1 MSDGAG
7 GYRAGARIGISLA
20 VGTFLLAVT
29 FGAQARQADWGA
41 VAPVVA
47 SVAVFSGSAQFTL
60 LTALAGAGAA
70 WAAVASACLI
80 NLRFLPMSL
89 AVAPWLRGGRLR
101 KAVEAQT
108 VVDASF
114 VVAHVGGDRFDRERL
129 IGATA
134 PQWLAWIAG
143 TAVGVLAAPPER
155 VEYAFALDVV
165 FPIFFVVLLLDEL
178 ATAPNA
184 WRAGLLGGVLTAVL
198 LLALPPGLAL
208 LGGAS
213 AALLGLRDRQE
224 GR

>member
-1 MSDGAG
+1 M
-7 GYRAGARIGISLA
+7 
-20 VGTFLLAVT
+20 
-29 FGAQARQADWGA
+29 
-41 VAPVVA
+41 APVVA
-47 SVAVFSGSAQFTL
+47 SLAVFSGSAQFTL
-60 LTALAGAGAA
+60 LTAPAGAGAA

-89 AVAPWLRGGRLR
+89 AVAPWLHGGRLR
-101 KAVEAQT
+101 KAMEAQA

-134 PQWLAWIAG
+134 PQWLAWVAG

-155 VEYAFALDVV
+155 LESALALDVV

-198 LLALPPGLAL
+198 LLVVPAGLAL

-213 AALLGLRDRQE
+213 AALLGLRHGQT

>member
-1 MSDGAG
+1 MGEGTG
-7 GYRAGARIGISLA
+7 GYRAGARIGLSLA
-20 VGTFLLAVT
+20 AGTFLLAVT

-47 SVAVFSGSAQFTL
+47 SLAVFSGSAQFTL

-101 KAVEAQT
+101 KALEAQT
-108 VVDASF
+108 LVDASF

-129 IGATA
+129 MGATA
-134 PQWLAWIAG
+134 PQWLAWVTG
-143 TAVGVLAAPPER
+143 TAVGVFAAPPER
-155 VEYAFALDVV
+155 LEYVLALDVV
-165 FPIFFVVLLLDEL
+165 FPVFFVVLLLDEL
-178 ATAPNA
+178 GTTPSA
-184 WRAGLLGGVLTAVL
+184 WRAGLLGGVLTAL
-198 LLALPPGLAL
+198 LLLVLPPGLAL
-208 LGGAS
+208 LGGAG
-213 AALLGLRDRQE
+213 AALLGLNDRQE